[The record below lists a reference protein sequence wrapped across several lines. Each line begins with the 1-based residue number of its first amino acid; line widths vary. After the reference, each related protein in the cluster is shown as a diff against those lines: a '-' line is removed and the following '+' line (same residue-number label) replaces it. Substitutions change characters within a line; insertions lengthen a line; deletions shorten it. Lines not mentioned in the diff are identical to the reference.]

1 MQTLEPLRVP
11 WYLSPLPPAANG
23 SGPILRRLGER
34 MHDVGSIPLVPHML
48 LSSRRH
54 FREGAT
60 EGSKPSRA
68 YAGLSG
74 EWGGRR
80 GDIPCPD
87 NQLSTPNHRLEGP
100 AHIENTPPREV
111 WCRVDPE
118 TRVRT
123 GQGDQVVARQGNW
136 VVASGTPFV
145 AVTSGRK
152 PKRRYICQMPRL
164 IHEAHKR
171 GGLERERDQA

>member
-1 MQTLEPLRVP
+1 M
-11 WYLSPLPPAANG
+11 Y
-23 SGPILRRLGER
+23 
-34 MHDVGSIPLVPHML
+34 DVGSILLVPHML

-68 YAGLSG
+68 YIGLSG

-100 AHIENTPPREV
+100 AHIEHTPPHEV
-111 WCRVDPE
+111 CYGVDPE

-123 GQGDQVVARQGNW
+123 CRGDRAVARQGE
-136 VVASGTPFV
+136 
-145 AVTSGRK
+145 
-152 PKRRYICQMPRL
+152 L
-164 IHEAHKR
+164 
-171 GGLERERDQA
+171 GGGIRNALRCCDE